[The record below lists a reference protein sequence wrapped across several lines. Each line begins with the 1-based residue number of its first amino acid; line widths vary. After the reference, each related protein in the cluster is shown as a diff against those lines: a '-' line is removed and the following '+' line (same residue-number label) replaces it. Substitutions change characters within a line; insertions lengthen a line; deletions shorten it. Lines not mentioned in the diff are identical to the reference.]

1 MLKVKETEKMI
12 GGISKSEWV
21 EAFAEAVEI
30 AIDKDYF
37 SDILYYNLYEG
48 KLPKEEDFEN
58 KDDYKQ
64 ALNALWVYVDEAF
77 REVFGT
83 KHID

>member
-1 MLKVKETEKMI
+1 MHLYL
-12 GGISKSEWV
+12 GGGGKGIRLV
-21 EAFAEAVEI
+21 E
-30 AIDKDYF
+30 
-37 SDILYYNLYEG
+37 
-48 KLPKEEDFEN
+48 KEEDFEN